1 MTAAANLNF
10 LLSQLSPAERRLYE
24 AGTHLYESYKKIFQ
38 GTGTGGSGIYGV
50 IIDSFTRAVE
60 QVEKIMEM
68 PKVISAVQGLA
79 NVIGTN
85 IDKIVGAVADP
96 TVLNQLIGIIDAAGE
111 NLGPLVDMAIDL
123 GKAFLNIAETA
134 NPAFQDLIKYVGP
147 VVDKFL
153 GLTSD
158 KGKMEDFFSSGEK
171 HLESWL
177 DLVLAIIG
185 LFAALV
191 GASADSGKTSI
202 DDLTKRIKTYT
213 DWIDDHHDQVVAFF
227 EDARKAAYKIGG
239 VLENLA
245 VTLGKSFSAERVE
258 NFANVLNDLVIPA
271 LGDFI
276 NFVGWATDKVSDLL
290 KNPVIAQL
298 AKWAIAF
305 FLATKLAGPITSTL
319 AGAASSLLKVGE
331 GLYKFG
337 RGAFVAVKWLAA
349 LGTHLETAFIW
360 LMRMRPLFM
369 AAFTGPVAII
379 AAVVIGIACCS
390 SISASWM
397 TSGTPSRKRPSSS
410 WRTSS
415 PRSTRS
421 AMPSVTWASRSESL
435 QDVMKILEKV
445 GSALAEFISSQ
456 LIDVIKGIGKVLAG
470 VVIIIVRTLTGVIKI
485 IKGLADIVIGIVKVI
500 LSIFN
505 GSDGEAARKQVLD
518 GFENLVGGIITILG
532 GIVEGL
538 IKVLDGIVKIFLAPF
553 KAGWKAIKDFL
564 GISSPSKKFTQ
575 LGRDI
580 IEGLKDGLVGWA
592 SG

>member
-1 MTAAANLNF
+1 MKPSSARPGRVGARRATTERRAAGGDVGNLESVKSAAKAVEDAEKAVTKANRGLDQAADKADRAAGSTMTAAANLNF

-79 NVIGTN
+79 NVIGAN

-245 VTLGKSFSAERVE
+245 KTLLSHSMPSASSTSPLSSTTLSSRRSVTS
-258 NFANVLNDLVIPA
+258 
-271 LGDFI
+271 
-276 NFVGWATDKVSDLL
+276 
-290 KNPVIAQL
+290 
-298 AKWAIAF
+298 
-305 FLATKLAGPITSTL
+305 STL
-319 AGAASSLLKVGE
+319 LVMSPTRSLISSRTRSSPNWPSGE
-331 GLYKFG
+331 SHCYSPQSWPSRSSGHS
-337 RGAFVAVKWLAA
+337 LA
-349 LGTHLETAFIW
+349 
-360 LMRMRPLFM
+360 
-369 AAFTGPVAII
+369 
-379 AAVVIGIACCS
+379 
-390 SISASWM
+390 SAS
-397 TSGTPSRKRPSSS
+397 RC
-410 WRTSS
+410 
-415 PRSTRS
+415 
-421 AMPSVTWASRSESL
+421 
-435 QDVMKILEKV
+435 
-445 GSALAEFISSQ
+445 
-456 LIDVIKGIGKVLAG
+456 
-470 VVIIIVRTLTGVIKI
+470 
-485 IKGLADIVIGIVKVI
+485 
-500 LSIFN
+500 
-505 GSDGEAARKQVLD
+505 
-518 GFENLVGGIITILG
+518 
-532 GIVEGL
+532 
-538 IKVLDGIVKIFLAPF
+538 
-553 KAGWKAIKDFL
+553 
-564 GISSPSKKFTQ
+564 
-575 LGRDI
+575 
-580 IEGLKDGLVGWA
+580 
-592 SG
+592 